1 MLYKEKKRRFPVRAG
16 KEDLLAA
23 KMKELGI
30 HEEEIQEK
38 FIRSSG
44 AGGQHINKVA
54 TSVFLRHLP
63 TGIEVKCGKA
73 RTQGLNRYFARKILL
88 EKIEEKILKKASAAL
103 QEREK
108 IRRQKRKRSKR
119 SQKKLLEI
127 KRIHGR
133 KKELRKEVVDLE

>member
-1 MLYKEKKRRFPVRAG
+1 MVFEGKKRKFPVRPE
-16 KEDLLAA
+16 KEEFLSI

-30 HEEEIQEK
+30 CEEEIEEK

-44 AGGQHINKVA
+44 AGGQHINKVS
-54 TSVFLRHLP
+54 TSVFLRHRP
-63 TGIEVKCGKA
+63 TGIEVKCGKP

-88 EKIEEKILKKASAAL
+88 EKIEEKILKKAASAL

>member
-1 MLYKEKKRRFPVRAG
+1 
-16 KEDLLAA
+16 
-23 KMKELGI
+23 
-30 HEEEIQEK
+30 
-38 FIRSSG
+38 
-44 AGGQHINKVA
+44 
-54 TSVFLRHLP
+54 
-63 TGIEVKCGKA
+63 
-73 RTQGLNRYFARKILL
+73 LNRYFARKILL
-88 EKIEEKILKKASAAL
+88 EKIEEKILKKAASAL